1 MSTAT
6 EKGANIPPIQINPNK
21 FKGHVV
27 VVTGAAQGIAKTTA
41 TLFAQQ
47 GATVVLVDVQ
57 EALVKSTTAGIKEQG
72 GHAVFRVTDIA
83 SEEACNQLV
92 DSVIGE
98 FGKID
103 VLVQL
108 AAIATHK
115 PILDLTK
122 TDFIRTMEVNVYSC
136 FYLARAVLPHM
147 RKAGYGRLVQ
157 TSSSTTQHVFVGLN
171 AYLASKGAV
180 MSMTRSLAIEA
191 GPGITSNVVM
201 PGFVETPMAVQGD
214 VSTRES
220 VKATSIFDYHVDH
233 QCVKRRGQPEDIAH
247 AVCFLASPE
256 ASFVTGQILDVSG
269 GFTFH

>member
-103 VLVQL
+103 VLDHGGQCLLVL
-108 AAIATHK
+108 LSCACGAATHAQSR
-115 PILDLTK
+115 L
-122 TDFIRTMEVNVYSC
+122 
-136 FYLARAVLPHM
+136 
-147 RKAGYGRLVQ
+147 RKACPDVQ
-157 TSSSTTQHVFVGLN
+157 FNDTARV
-171 AYLASKGAV
+171 
-180 MSMTRSLAIEA
+180 R
-191 GPGITSNVVM
+191 GPQRIS
-201 PGFVETPMAVQGD
+201 
-214 VSTRES
+214 
-220 VKATSIFDYHVDH
+220 
-233 QCVKRRGQPEDIAH
+233 C
-247 AVCFLASPE
+247 
-256 ASFVTGQILDVSG
+256 
-269 GFTFH
+269 